1 MKELTQKEINDY
13 AESIEKMEHF
23 EMCRVWRFTN
33 SEDPRISNA
42 YTATNGK
49 TLGTIF
55 SDRLYKHF
63 GGFTPAIS
71 KELGW
76 EYDR

>member
-1 MKELTQKEINDY
+1 MKKLTQEEIDKFAVEIGNMGQY
-13 AESIEKMEHF
+13 

-42 YTATNGK
+42 YTASEGR

-55 SDRLYKHF
+55 SDRLFKHF

-71 KELGW
+71 KGLGW
-76 EYDR
+76 DV